1 MASIAVPDLQYYVMR
16 YTKHPVS
23 HWLDA
28 LQSSD
33 GHVRWEAVDAIRHV
47 MDFPENLRVLL
58 EVAER
63 DEDVRC
69 RSLALHG
76 LCDYLHNELL
86 DPDDDGESSK
96 ELRDRGAESRVAAI
110 ARDDSDERVREN
122 AVELLRLLA
131 ECV

>member
-1 MASIAVPDLQYYVMR
+1 MR

-28 LQSSD
+28 LQSPD
-33 GHVRWEAVDAIRHV
+33 GGVRWEAVDAIRHV
-47 MDFPENLRVLL
+47 MEPPANLRVLL

-69 RSLALHG
+69 RGLALHA
-76 LCDYLHNELL
+76 LCDFMHNESL
-86 DPDDDGESSK
+86 DPDADGNIGG
-96 ELRDRGAESRVAAI
+96 ELRSLAADSRVAAI

-122 AVELLRLLA
+122 AVELLILLA
-131 ECV
+131 KCD